1 MSNCFSLT
9 RKGESKPAS
18 LQAIDDE
25 MRIEFGEEPD
35 PERWLWGWYD
45 VVGFG
50 LAMGRDWMQ
59 LREQF
64 AEDPVEDEES
74 VEFCR
79 SMLKVIDWLEANY
92 IPNAWVQ
99 HACPAWPKAGCH
111 RVLSG

>member
-1 MSNCFSLT
+1 MPACFTLT

-45 VVGFG
+45 TIGLG
-50 LAMGRDWMQ
+50 LALGRDWTQ

-64 AEDPVEDEES
+64 AEDPDESERTNM
-74 VEFCR
+74 FR
-79 SMLKVIDWLEANY
+79 RRMLAVIDWLETHY
-92 IPNAWVQ
+92 VFNAW
-99 HACPAWPKAGCH
+99 AE
-111 RVLSG
+111 

>member
-1 MSNCFSLT
+1 MPACFTLT

-35 PERWLWGWYD
+35 KKRWLWGWYN

-50 LAMGRDWMQ
+50 LAMGRDWTQ

-64 AEDPVEDEES
+64 AEDSAEDEES
-74 VEFCR
+74 VEFCC
-79 SMLKVIDWLEANY
+79 SMLRVIDWLEANFTA
-92 IPNAWVQ
+92 NAW
-99 HACPAWPKAGCH
+99 AERG
-111 RVLSG
+111 R

>member
-1 MSNCFSLT
+1 MPACFTLT

-45 VVGFG
+45 TIGLG
-50 LAMGRDWMQ
+50 LALGRDWTQ

-64 AEDPVEDEES
+64 AEDPDESERTNM
-74 VEFCR
+74 FR
-79 SMLKVIDWLEANY
+79 RRMLAVIDWLEANY
-92 IPNAWVQ
+92 VPNTWAER
-99 HACPAWPKAGCH
+99 G
-111 RVLSG
+111 RR